1 MLKLQGTVEPLGKG
15 LHRTCYPHPEFPD
28 RCIKVVH
35 NFGKGGAK
43 EIVREISYYEH
54 LQTYLADWSGLPC
67 YYGTVETDCG
77 KGYIYD
83 RIIDFD
89 GQASRTLQATYDGRK
104 LSDKEKEELREMLR
118 EFKQYL
124 RDNHIVTMT
133 LKPYNILCQRISKD
147 KTRLVVCDNIG
158 EASFIPVA
166 THIKF
171 FAHLRHERYWKRFL
185 KQPLLVKLELF

>member
-89 GQASRTLQATYDGRK
+89 GQASRTLQATYDGK
-104 LSDKEKEELREMLR
+104 TLHLVYAGGEHNLSDLIDFIKAKNIKYNKIFSELPTLNDVFLELTG
-118 EFKQYL
+118 KDL
-124 RDNHIVTMT
+124 RD
-133 LKPYNILCQRISKD
+133 
-147 KTRLVVCDNIG
+147 
-158 EASFIPVA
+158 
-166 THIKF
+166 
-171 FAHLRHERYWKRFL
+171 
-185 KQPLLVKLELF
+185 